1 MRASVSRRSLVSS
14 GLSKI
19 SESDPLSHFVNIEN
33 SQNNHVRERIRCFST
48 PLSAACNREATRQ
61 RMQQPS
67 RHARFMAR
75 YASSTNALVAWDFD
89 AREPDELSLR
99 RGASLDT

>member
-1 MRASVSRRSLVSS
+1 MCLTKRQLPNA
-14 GLSKI
+14 
-19 SESDPLSHFVNIEN
+19 
-33 SQNNHVRERIRCFST
+33 FSAFFYDFT
-48 PLSAACNREATRQ
+48 PVSAACNREAMRQ